1 MSHFAKPPVMWF
13 KMEKYH
19 RFGNKYLVVMKEL
32 VITLFDKHNVEGIY
46 FNVEFIFSECK
57 AKNPLNKQ
65 QIIGILENI
74 ETNLGP
80 ENL

>member
-1 MSHFAKPPVMWF
+1 MSQAPVMWF
-13 KMEKYH
+13 KMDKYH
-19 RFGNKYLVVMKEL
+19 RMGNKYMVAMKNI
-32 VITLFDKHNVEGIY
+32 VTTLFDIHNVEGMY

-57 AKNPLNKQ
+57 AKKPLNKQ